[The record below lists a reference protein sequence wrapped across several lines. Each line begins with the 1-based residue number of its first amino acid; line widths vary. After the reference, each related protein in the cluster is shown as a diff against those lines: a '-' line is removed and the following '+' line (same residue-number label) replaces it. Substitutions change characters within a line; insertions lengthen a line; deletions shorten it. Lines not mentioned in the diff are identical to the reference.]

1 MGKEFGFVLGLEI
14 AEPFGEVCEEATTVA
29 KPDGPLEAVS
39 VDPGF
44 DDGLAFGLEGAAGIL
59 LKGLEGVV
67 KALDGMGRADMG
79 AISGG

>member
-1 MGKEFGFVLGLEI
+1 MGRAFGFVLGLEI

-29 KPDGPLEAVS
+29 KPDGPLEAVV
-39 VDPGF
+39 VDLCF
-44 DDGLAFGLEGAAGIL
+44 DGGLAFAVEGAAGNL
-59 LKGLEGVV
+59 LKGCEGVV